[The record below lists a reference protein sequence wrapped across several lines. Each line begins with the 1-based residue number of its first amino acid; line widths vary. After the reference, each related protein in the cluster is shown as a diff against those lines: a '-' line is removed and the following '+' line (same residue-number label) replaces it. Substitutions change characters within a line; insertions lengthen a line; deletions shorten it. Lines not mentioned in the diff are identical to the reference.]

1 MLRKSR
7 SSKPQRPQPQRAA
20 RLAVMTSSRDRHG
33 ASSTPSSYRALGGRG
48 RARSTVT
55 ARECAVLPSIPELCD
70 EPTWAV
76 DRIVESVCRKGELFY
91 KVRWEDTW
99 EPAASLQGCADA
111 AIEELYANAAEEH
124 PEDARGAMLIISLEP

>member
-1 MLRKSR
+1 
-7 SSKPQRPQPQRAA
+7 
-20 RLAVMTSSRDRHG
+20 
-33 ASSTPSSYRALGGRG
+33 
-48 RARSTVT
+48 
-55 ARECAVLPSIPELCD
+55 VLPSIPELCD

-111 AIEELYANAAEEH
+111 AIEEFYANAARRNTLKMRE
-124 PEDARGAMLIISLEP
+124 ARC